1 MRHNIKQSLEN
12 LKNNMSRQEVGSTL
26 CFDEFAGV
34 MSQHPERIMRNIFQL
49 FHDMVKN
56 YIGPGVDEYPD
67 DPESINYIHYDC
79 TRLFVENSDNPFFA
93 DRLLANRLVSL
104 ADALKRG
111 TQQNKIYIF
120 LGPPGAGKSTFLNNL
135 LKRLEDYTYLPEG
148 RRYETVWRLD
158 RKLLGDITGQDPQPA
173 VEQLLRMIAPDGQMD
188 DHRHT
193 IHTSDDFV
201 EIPCP
206 SHDNPLLMIPKHM
219 RRAFFNDL
227 FPDGEW
233 KDRLNNEKAYE
244 WIFRDMPCTIC
255 SSLYNALL
263 ERLVDPGRVFAQ
275 IYAQPYSFNRRLGHG
290 ISVFM
295 PGDRP
300 PRERV
305 LGNKMLQQRINRLFN
320 DSNQIQYLFSR
331 FAKTNDGVYALMD
344 IKSNNTDRLMELHNI
359 ISEGIHK
366 VEDLEENVTSLFLAI
381 MNPEDK
387 PNLNGYQ
394 SFTDRIEFIPVSYVM
409 DIDTEVQ
416 IYRNTFGRHIDQAF
430 LPGVLENFARVIIST
445 RMNTESEAMLEW
457 IGDPEKYHLY
467 CDDNL
472 QLLKMAIY
480 RGVIPS
486 WLTEEDRKEFT
497 ARRRRRI
504 IGEAGKE
511 GDKGI
516 SGRDSIKI
524 FNEFYSGYARDDK
537 PINMSMLCR
546 FFAAFQKKQEDRL
559 IPEGLLDSVLRMY
572 DYTVLQEVKEALYY
586 YNEAQ
591 ISKDIKNYLFAV
603 NFEMGTVEVCHY
615 TGDRLTITEDFFRG
629 IENRLLGDNAHPEQA
644 ARFRQATQKEYASR
658 TLTQEMMYD
667 NKPVTE
673 TGLYKQLLGRYTH
686 NLKEKVLDPFM
697 KNENFRRAIKDYDT
711 EEFKA
716 YDKKVRDD
724 VTYMLNNLVTRFNY
738 SEKGAKEVC
747 IYVIDNDL
755 ANKYARVS

>member
-1 MRHNIKQSLEN
+1 MHQNITRSLEN

-26 CFDEFAGV
+26 SFDEFAGV
-34 MSQHPERIMRNIFQL
+34 VSHHPERLLRNIFQL
-49 FHDMVKN
+49 FHDMLTS
-56 YIGPGVDEYPD
+56 YIGHGVDEYPG

-79 TRLFVENSDNPFFA
+79 TQLFVEDSDNPFFA
-93 DRLLANRLVSL
+93 DRLLANRLVNL
-104 ADALKRG
+104 AHALKRG

-135 LKRLEDYTYLPEG
+135 LKKLEEYTYLPEG

-158 RKLLGDITGQDPQPA
+158 RKLLGDVVANEPPQA
-173 VEQLLRMIAPDGQMD
+173 LEQLLRMIAPG
-188 DHRHT
+188 HLPG
-193 IHTSDDFV
+193 DFRDTPNTAEEFI

-206 SHDNPLLMIPKHM
+206 SHDNPLLMIPRHM
-219 RRAFFNDL
+219 RRTFFDDL
-227 FPDGEW
+227 FPNGEW
-233 KDRLNNEKAYE
+233 KERLYNEKAYE

-263 ERLVDPGRVFAQ
+263 ERLVDPGKVFAQ
-275 IYAQPYSFNRRLGHG
+275 IYAQPYYFNRRLGQG
-290 ISVFM
+290 ISVFT

-300 PRERV
+300 PQKRV
-305 LGNKMLQQRINRLFN
+305 VDNPMLQGRINRALK
-320 DSNQIQYLFSR
+320 DSNQVQYLFSR
-331 FAKTNDGVYALMD
+331 LAKTNNGVYALMD

-430 LPGVLENFARVIIST
+430 LPGVLDNFARVIIST
-445 RMNTESEAMLEW
+445 RLNTESEGLLEW

-480 RGVIPS
+480 RGLIPS
-486 WLTEEDRKEFT
+486 WLTEEDRKAFT

-504 IGEAGKE
+504 IAEADKE
-511 GDKGI
+511 GNKGI

-524 FNEFYSGYARDDK
+524 FNAFYSGYAKDDK
-537 PINMSMLCR
+537 LINMSMLCR
-546 FFAAFQKKQEDRL
+546 FFATFQKNQEEQL
-559 IPEGLLDSVLRMY
+559 IPEGFLDSLLRMY

-603 NFEMGTVEVCHY
+603 NFEMGTVEICHY
-615 TGDRLTITEDFFRG
+615 TGDRLTITEEFFHG
-629 IENRLLGDNAHPEQA
+629 IETRLLGDNVEPAAA
-644 ARFRQATQKEYASR
+644 ARFRKETQKEYASR
-658 TLTQEMMYD
+658 TLTQEIMYD
-667 NKPVTE
+667 NRPVTE
-673 TGLYKQLLGRYTH
+673 TALYRQLLDRYTH

-724 VTYMLNNLVTRFNY
+724 VTYMLNNLAERFNY
-738 SEKGAKEVC
+738 TKKGAKEVC

-755 ANKYARVS
+755 ANKYARI